1 MCNRTLQQ
9 ISKSDDCRSSLPTFT
24 MATASSWTV
33 TGNNTVAEKLF
44 RAKES
49 FMLRKAKSCLE
60 RGDKHLD
67 LLRVAKLFPEV
78 GDIRFLVEIL
88 QLVLEDSGQSQG
100 VRRVA
105 EPFGLKGLNLFRLHS
120 ILLLLPHLH
129 VMSEDGWAEG
139 KEQAF
144 WF

>member
-1 MCNRTLQQ
+1 MDSDRQQ
-9 ISKSDDCRSSLPTFT
+9 HSRREVVQGQGEFHVEKGQVLP
-24 MATASSWTV
+24 
-33 TGNNTVAEKLF
+33 G
-44 RAKES
+44 
-49 FMLRKAKSCLE
+49 E